1 MYYKQGESR
10 TYLIHSHFQYHGN
23 GIVTYNIIE
32 MYYYVS
38 ATSIESGSIFNFIL
52 SLVFIYLFVCLFIYS
67 IYLLYELKWA
77 CWAGKY

>member
-52 SLVFIYLFVCLFIYS
+52 SLVSIYLFICLSVHLFHLFAI
-67 IYLLYELKWA
+67 
-77 CWAGKY
+77 